1 MYSMTAFILFSD
13 NLPYLILLIGNLLG
27 SILFICIL
35 HVPVHACISL
45 LVIDYLTAYIL
56 FSGNLTVCIIF

>member
-27 SILFICIL
+27 SILFICIM
-35 HVPVHACISL
+35 PVFH
-45 LVIDYLTAYIL
+45 YL
-56 FSGNLTVCIIF
+56 